1 MKRIWIA
8 FGLLAAPL
16 LFTGCATHRQMSMA
30 NLELAEIRNEHQ
42 AIKSILVRMDSLLA
56 DQNAVSR
63 KLNADFFTGM
73 QELQNRMS
81 LVESRLTDAGT
92 QFNQAAAMIET
103 KKPNAPTDSTE
114 ATKNSGELNPES
126 MYRTAY
132 YDVIKGNYEMAIKG
146 LEEYLKRYPQTS
158 LSDNALYWIGECYYT
173 QKDYAKAQESYERLL
188 KDYLQSENI
197 AASKL
202 KLGMCLFNQK
212 SKTKAKQY
220 FQDVAK
226 NYPGTEEA
234 NQAAEMLKRYDN
246 R

>member
-8 FGLLAAPL
+8 IGLLAGPL
-16 LFTGCATHRQMSMA
+16 LFTGCATHRQMSEA
-30 NLELAEIRNEHQ
+30 NLELYEIRQEHRQ
-42 AIKSILVRMDSLLA
+42 IKATLARMDSLLT

-81 LVESRLTDAGT
+81 LVESRITDAGA
-92 QFNQAAAMIET
+92 QFNQAAAIIET
-103 KKPNAPTDSTE
+103 KKPNTPADSSDSS
-114 ATKNSGELNPES
+114 TKPDELNPES
-126 MYRTAY
+126 MYRAAY
-132 YDVIKGNYEMAIKG
+132 YDVIKGNYDMAIKG
-146 LEEYLKRYPQTS
+146 MQEYLKRYPQTS
-158 LSDNALYWIGECYYT
+158 LADNALYWIGECHLT
-173 QKDYAKAQESYERLL
+173 QKDYANAQASFEQML
-188 KDYLQSENI
+188 KDYPQSENI

-202 KLGMCLFNQK
+202 KLGLCMYNQK
-212 SKTKAKQY
+212 NKTKAKQY

-234 NQAAEMLKRYDN
+234 NQAADMLKRYDN

>member
-8 FGLLAAPL
+8 IGLLAGPL
-16 LFTGCATHRQMSMA
+16 LFTGCATHRQMSEA
-30 NLELAEIRNEHQ
+30 NLELAEIRHEHQ
-42 AIKSILVRMDSLLA
+42 QIKATLAHMDSLLT

-81 LVESRLTDAGT
+81 LVEARLTDAGT
-92 QFNQAAAMIET
+92 QFNIATSKIENR
-103 KKPNAPTDSTE
+103 PNAPTDSSDAGKKTD
-114 ATKNSGELNPES
+114 ELNPES

-132 YDVIKGNYEMAIKG
+132 YDVIKGNYDMAIKG
-146 LEEYLKRYPQTS
+146 MQEYLKSYPQTS
-158 LSDNALYWIGECYYT
+158 LADNALYWIGECHLT
-173 QKDYAKAQESYERLL
+173 QKDYANAQTSFEQLL
-188 KDYLQSENI
+188 KDYPQSENI

-202 KLGMCLFNQK
+202 KLGLCLYNQK

-234 NQAAEMLKRYDN
+234 NQAADMLKRYDN